1 LIRILVLS
9 MFIGVLFAG
18 LVNVHAITIGDNA
31 PVFSLQNQKGDL
43 INLSDYKENIVVLE
57 WINPDC
63 PYVQRHYKEGT
74 MKMLSEKYSEK
85 IVWLA
90 VNSTYYMDNKT
101 NRDWKNK
108 YQLEYSILNDNTG
121 TVGKSFGAKTTP
133 HMFIIKSGVIVYAGA
148 IDNDRWGKKS
158 DGRVN
163 YVDLGLSEV
172 LNSKGISTSETK
184 PYGCSVKYKQ

>member
-1 LIRILVLS
+1 MIRILVLS
-9 MFIGVLFAG
+9 MLFGVLFSG
-18 LVNVHAITIGDNA
+18 LVSVHAITIGDNA

-90 VNSTYYMDNKT
+90 VNSTYYADNKV
-101 NRDWKNK
+101 NDDWKNK
-108 YQLEYSILNDNTG
+108 YQLEYAILNDSTG
-121 TVGKSFGAKTTP
+121 TVGKALALKLLL
-133 HMFIIKSGVIVYAGA
+133 IC
-148 IDNDRWGKKS
+148 
-158 DGRVN
+158 
-163 YVDLGLSEV
+163 L
-172 LNSKGISTSETK
+172 
-184 PYGCSVKYKQ
+184 